1 MNDISKDKDY
11 QEFFVCTEVTFG
23 TGEGLL
29 WYGICVRCAKQAPGV
44 PNGFSGAPGA
54 QIIICC

>member
-11 QEFFVCTEVTFG
+11 QEFFAGTE
-23 TGEGLL
+23 
-29 WYGICVRCAKQAPGV
+29 GI
-44 PNGFSGAPGA
+44 FGA

>member
-23 TGEGLL
+23 
-29 WYGICVRCAKQAPGV
+29 
-44 PNGFSGAPGA
+44 A